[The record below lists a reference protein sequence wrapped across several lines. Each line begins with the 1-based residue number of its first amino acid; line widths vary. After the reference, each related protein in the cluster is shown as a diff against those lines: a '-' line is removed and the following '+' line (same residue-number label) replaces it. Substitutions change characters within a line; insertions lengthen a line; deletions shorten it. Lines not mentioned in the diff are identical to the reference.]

1 VALAVLMSAAGLAT
15 VAARS
20 GIVSGN
26 QSFRDK
32 NAKRAMQAANAGIQ
46 EAVYQTNLMQPGT
59 GKCVLKDPTSRL
71 LSKGDVASG
80 WCAAQTEDL
89 GDGATYSMQVSNEGA
104 PTTSSSGLPIVQRT
118 VVSTGAVN
126 GVKRRAVVTINA
138 ATGSPLFPPGY
149 AVAVRDSVDMKN
161 NAQISGHLGS
171 NGTINL
177 KNNSH
182 VCGNITAGPGK
193 TTLGQND
200 TQCAGFNKDPMQ
212 EPFDLQPV
220 DLSGPKASNDNV
232 RLTNMKASP
241 QGTPRDTCTTCSK
254 VTWSATTRVLTIEN
268 NATLTLG
275 GNTYLLCRLDFKGGT
290 IQIPSGRTTPLI
302 IYIDT
307 PENCGGTTGMGSVV
321 MDGTIT
327 NLSPTHALGIF
338 VAGSSKKATSVE
350 LPSNDANSPIG
361 IYAPN
366 SNIVMKN
373 NVQFTGA
380 IVSKSLTVMNNAHF
394 TWHPSIDGLL
404 SGSPVRFY
412 QVATG
417 SYKECTSASTTTT
430 PSDGC

>member
-1 VALAVLMSAAGLAT
+1 
-15 VAARS
+15 
-20 GIVSGN
+20 
-26 QSFRDK
+26 
-32 NAKRAMQAANAGIQ
+32 
-46 EAVYQTNLMQPGT
+46 
-59 GKCVLKDPTSRL
+59 
-71 LSKGDVASG
+71 
-80 WCAAQTEDL
+80 
-89 GDGATYSMQVSNEGA
+89 
-104 PTTSSSGLPIVQRT
+104 
-118 VVSTGAVN
+118 VN

-138 ATGSPLFPPGY
+138 ATGNPLFPPGY

-200 TQCAGFNKDPMQ
+200 TQCAGYNKDPRQ

-220 DLSGPKASNDNV
+220 DLSGPKASNDNG
-232 RLTNMKASP
+232 RLTNMKSTAVP
-241 QGTPRDTCTTCSK
+241 QPTPRDTCTTCSK

-290 IQIPSGRTTPLI
+290 IQIPSGRTSPLM

-307 PENCGGTTGMGSVV
+307 PQNCGGTTGMGSVV
-321 MDGTIT
+321 MDGTVT
-327 NLSPTHALGIF
+327 NLSPTHALGIL
-338 VAGSSKKATSVE
+338 VAGSTTKATSVE

-380 IVSKSLTVMNNAHF
+380 IVAKSLTVMNNAHF

-404 SGSPVRFY
+404 SGSNIRFY
-412 QVATG
+412 QLATG
-417 SYKECTSASTTTT
+417 SYKECTSAATTTT